1 MRHFLQLE
9 DWSTDEIRGLLNDA
23 VSLKAELKAGGNRP
37 LLRGKI
43 LGMIFQKASLRTRTS
58 FEVGM
63 LQLGGQAI
71 YLGPSE
77 IGLGKRESIADVARV
92 LSGYVDGIMARVFD
106 HEHVFELAR
115 WSAVPVINGLSDERH
130 PCQAMADMLTIY
142 EHFGY
147 TEGLTLAYIGDGNN
161 VAASLLMACAH
172 LGINF
177 TTATPNDYRISD
189 KVVQAAQPLL
199 ARSEV
204 TFKQVEQPEEAA
216 QGADILYT
224 DTWISMGQEAEA
236 EQRVRDFQGYQ
247 INADLLKAAK
257 PSAVVMHDLPAYRG
271 KEITDEVADGPQSV
285 IFQQANNRLHAQKA
299 ILVKLMSD

>member
-130 PCQAMADMLTIY
+130 PCQAMADVLTIY

-199 ARSEV
+199 ARSEI

-257 PSAVVMHDLPAYRG
+257 PSTVVMHDLPAYRG